1 MIRKH
6 MWKEKAKLK
15 KKGDKKILTIFE
27 KVMQEVKNMEHC
39 IEHYIQV
46 SIDNMQKKFS
56 RIDQN
61 DSKHISIVR
70 LSDYRQLPS
79 SMARATSYN
88 NISPQLPNGSFDS
101 ESSDS
106 QDSQYDCKTLGNALE
121 KNESFAQSYLTRES
135 SFLQNGLGRRH
146 SNLTRSSEKDVQ
158 NDRFFTNLQ
167 SEIQ

>member
-15 KKGDKKILTIFE
+15 KKGVKKILTIFE

-46 SIDNMQKKFS
+46 STDNQQKKFS

-61 DSKHISIVR
+61 ESKHISTVR
-70 LSDYRQLPS
+70 LSDYRQLPT
-79 SMARATSYN
+79 SMARATSY

-135 SFLQNGLGRRH
+135 SFLQNGLGRRP
-146 SNLTRSSEKDVQ
+146 SNLTKSSEKDAQ